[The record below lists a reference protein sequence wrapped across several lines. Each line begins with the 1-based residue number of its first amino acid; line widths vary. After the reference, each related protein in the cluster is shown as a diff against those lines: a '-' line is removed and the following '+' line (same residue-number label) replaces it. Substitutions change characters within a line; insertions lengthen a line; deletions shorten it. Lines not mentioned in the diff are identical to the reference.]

1 MRASDHRREETVAA
15 LRERALDGCL
25 TLDTFAHRVD
35 AAYRAKTEEELA
47 GLVSDLPAS
56 GGRLRALGTGLRQV
70 VSGIGKRPVGGPP
83 AVEIEV
89 RLPPSADAVTVGRSQ
104 ECDVVVGEQTVS
116 RFHAELRHGDGDG
129 WTVRDLGSL
138 NGTWL
143 NGARVREARVFRG
156 DVLRLGGLRME
167 LRL

>member
-1 MRASDHRREETVAA
+1 MAA

-35 AAYRAKTEEELA
+35 RAYRARTEEELDV
-47 GLVSDLPAS
+47 LVADLPPQ
-56 GGRLRALGTGLRQV
+56 GGRFRPLLEVLRRV
-70 VSGIGKRPVGGPP
+70 VAGIGRRPVAGPP
-83 AVEIEV
+83 AIEIEV
-89 RLPPSADAVTVGRSQ
+89 RLPRDLEALTVGRSSD
-104 ECDVVVGEQTVS
+104 CDVVVGERSVS
-116 RFHAELRHGDGDG
+116 RFHAELRHDEDD
-129 WTVRDLGSL
+129 WTVRDLDST

-156 DVLRLGGLRME
+156 DVLSLGALRME